1 MSTSIARLPPGT
13 NENTTLILAVYARG
27 NFSGIGDPH
36 GNDILDVYA
45 PSDITEYFVRF
56 VNTLDPNT
64 KHGGVRWPVYNPTDR
79 AALTFSDNTSQ
90 PIRVTKDVERL
101 LGMLEVANLSLE
113 FPS

>member
-1 MSTSIARLPPGT
+1 MT
-13 NENTTLILAVYARG
+13 NENPILLVYARG
-27 NFSGIGDPH
+27 NFPGIGDPH

-101 LGMLEVANLSLE
+101 LGMLEVADLSLE